1 MTPSAMRRRN
11 RPVFAVTIVE
21 PLDAM
26 LPTPQRATSADRA
39 GPP

>member
-1 MTPSAMRRRN
+1 MTPIAMRRRK

-26 LPTPQRATSADRA
+26 VPTPRKATSVDRA
-39 GPP
+39 GSP